1 MHVVPPPLL
10 FTPLPPLYRPLVDL
24 VNVFIRCNEAS
35 RDARRELTSLTNLL
49 NEYRIR
55 KRMLPQMRLINAT
68 VVRMDCTTGERCVV
82 AIRKFNL

>member
-10 FTPLPPLYRPLVDL
+10 FTPLPPPYRPLVDL

-55 KRMLPQMRLINAT
+55 KKN
-68 VVRMDCTTGERCVV
+68 V
-82 AIRKFNL
+82 AANEID